1 MKILMLGWELPPH
14 NSGGLGVACYQMAKA
29 LSLRGLSIDF
39 VLPYQQTAK
48 QTEYFTIHEA
58 VPVTPEAI
66 FASGGA
72 YAGTCQICHSR
83 DCDHGWSHDLRAR
96 QREYTRYVEKMV
108 TSQVPDVI
116 HAHDWL
122 TFEAGMRA
130 KELTGRPLVA
140 HIHATEFDRA
150 GSTAGNPIIH
160 DIEYNGLMMADRII
174 AVSQATKD
182 LIVSKYKVPAS
193 KIEIVHNSIDLQDY
207 PMVEPEDSDYTYLRE
222 MQRRGYTV
230 VMTLGRLTIQ
240 KGLSYFLQ
248 AARRVLDKNDKVLFL
263 IAGSGELRDEL
274 LEQAADLGIS
284 HNVLFSGFIRGK
296 RWRDAYRVADI
307 FVMSSISEPFGLT
320 ALEAAN
326 YGTAISL
333 SRSAGVGEILH
344 NVLKFD
350 YWDTLKLA
358 DQILSMTANSALAEE
373 LRTNSYNELQQFS
386 WNQAADKLQ
395 QVYARHHQLAAE
407 VSL

>member
-39 VLPYQQTAK
+39 VLPYSQTSK
-48 QTEYFTIHEA
+48 KTDYFTIYEA
-58 VPVTPEAI
+58 VPVTPEANL
-66 FASGGA
+66 AGGGA
-72 YAGTCQICHSR
+72 YAGTCQICHAR
-83 DCDHGWSHDLRAR
+83 DCRHGWSHDLRAR
-96 QREYTRYVEKMV
+96 QREYTKYVERMV
-108 TSQVPDVI
+108 SREVPDVI

-130 KELTGRPLVA
+130 KELTGQPLIA
-140 HIHATEFDRA
+140 HVHATEFDRA
-150 GSTAGNPIIH
+150 GASSGNPIIH
-160 DIEYNGLMMADRII
+160 DIEYNGLMMADRAI
-174 AVSQATKD
+174 AVSQATKR
-182 LIVSKYKVPAS
+182 LIVDKYRIPAD

-207 PMVEPEDSDYTYLRE
+207 PAVEPQDSDYTYLRE

-240 KGLSYFLQ
+240 KGLTYFLQ
-248 AARRVLDKNDKVLFL
+248 AAKRVLDKNEKVLFL

-320 ALEAAN
+320 ALEAAH

-333 SRSAGVGEILH
+333 SKQAGVGEILH

-358 DQILSMTANSALAEE
+358 DQILAMVSHPALAES
-373 LRTNSYNELQQFS
+373 LRENSYNELQHFS
-386 WNQAADKLQ
+386 WNEAADKLQ
-395 QVYARHHQLAAE
+395 QVYARHHQIAE
-407 VSL
+407 VSS